1 MRLSSIPTLLQHWLK
16 PSSKLAASR
25 LLLSATLLMVGWSL
39 VAIVVERNGFVSAAN
54 AQTAAE
60 RCAKRGMVLVGRSC
74 ETPKKQAESPAERCA
89 KRGMVLVGRACES
102 PKKQAESPAE
112 RCAKRGMVLVGRSCE
127 SPKKKAETSAERCA
141 KQNKKC

>member
-1 MRLSSIPTLLQHWLK
+1 MRLSSIPTLLHHWLK
-16 PSSKLAASR
+16 PTLKLAPSR
-25 LLLSATLLMVGWSL
+25 LLLMATVLMVGCSL
-39 VAIVVERNGFVSAAN
+39 LVTLVERNGFISTAN

-60 RCAKRGMVLVGRSC
+60 RCAKRGMVLVGRS
-74 ETPKKQAESPAERCA
+74 
-89 KRGMVLVGRACES
+89 CES

-127 SPKKKAETSAERCA
+127 SPKKKAETSAKRCA

>member
-89 KRGMVLVGRACES
+89 KRGMVLVGRPWES
-102 PKKQAESPAE
+102 PKKQAENTAE
-112 RCAKRGMVLVGRSCE
+112 KWPKQGKECGGRSCE
-127 SPKKKAETSAERCA
+127 YTNKEAENRAERGA
-141 KQNKKC
+141 QQN